1 MAVKQD
7 GGAPGAGFVHAG
19 HGAAMGKTAKLF
31 SKSVICINGARC
43 ENRNFAAETKPRA
56 IFLTRA
62 RTGAGRRRGMADK
75 EDTYMTNKIL
85 TLLAALVLVAGCN
98 AKTKEKNMRENEPSG
113 KKVLVAY
120 FSFSGT
126 TRGYAEKIAKLAH
139 ADLFEI
145 QAAQPYTAQDVDW
158 TNDSSRVNKEMK
170 TNPDSRPA
178 IARKVDGLA
187 QYDVVFLG
195 FPIWWYV
202 EPNIINTFLE
212 TQDFKGKTIAPF
224 FTSQSSGP
232 GETDER
238 LHASIGYDV
247 SWKPATRL
255 NGMSD
260 KALAGWVAASLE

>member
-1 MAVKQD
+1 MEQGVKT
-7 GGAPGAGFVHAG
+7 VTLRR
-19 HGAAMGKTAKLF
+19 K
-31 SKSVICINGARC
+31 
-43 ENRNFAAETKPRA
+43 RNPVPF
-56 IFLTRA
+56 FLTRPGQEPDDVGGWP
-62 RTGAGRRRGMADK
+62 TK
-75 EDTYMTNKIL
+75 KTHMTNKIL

-98 AKTKEKNMRENEPSG
+98 AKNKEKNMQENEPSG

-126 TRGYAEKIAKLAH
+126 TRGYAGKIAKLAH

-195 FPIWWYV
+195 FPIWWHV

-212 TQDFKGKTIAPF
+212 TQDFKGKTIVPF

-232 GETDER
+232 GETDEH

-260 KALAGWVAASLE
+260 KALAEWVAASLE